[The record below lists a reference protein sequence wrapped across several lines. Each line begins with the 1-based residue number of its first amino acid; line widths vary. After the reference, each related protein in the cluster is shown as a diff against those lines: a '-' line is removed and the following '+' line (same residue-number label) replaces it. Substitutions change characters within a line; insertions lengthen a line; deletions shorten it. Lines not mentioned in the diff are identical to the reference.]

1 MVKWQLVVAL
11 GYSCLIIIHE
21 RNSWKQT
28 SYTPWQIA
36 VIVILWNFPMAM
48 WLYYKCSNSADVQ
61 SVVMLTNVIPGFEV
75 FDLLLT
81 PSVETWQRRWDTQY
95 ARQNTSSFLQGLS
108 LSLERGWCL
117 YIALLQTTETMAFLW
132 NLDVM
137 TALPFNI
144 KNGRGGQPQ
153 CIICQKQFTPN
164 QILFPSSP
172 SPLQFLPHMVPEMCL
187 HFNGF

>member
-1 MVKWQLVVAL
+1 MVAL

-61 SVVMLTNVIPGFEV
+61 NVVMLTNVIPGFEV

-95 ARQNTSSFLQGLS
+95 ARQNTSSFPQGLS

-117 YIALLQTTETMAFLW
+117 YIALLQTTETTAFLW

-144 KNGRGGQPQ
+144 KNGVGGTASVHYLSKTIHPKSN
-153 CIICQKQFTPN
+153 IIPVLP
-164 QILFPSSP
+164 ISLAVP
-172 SPLQFLPHMVPEMCL
+172 SPYGSWNVPPFQWIL
-187 HFNGF
+187 KLIP